1 MVGIVRG
8 GALLDE
14 LLGQYSPLDLSQQ
27 QQVLRVSDVGFGEQ
41 LPVGQASV
49 VVEVRRIEGE
59 ACAAVRGVVGPL
71 RIRLDI
77 RRVLYPWN

>member
-1 MVGIVRG
+1 VVGVVRG

-14 LLGQYSPLDLSQQ
+14 LLWQYSSLDLSQQ

-49 VVEVRRIEGE
+49 IVEVRRIEGE
-59 ACAAVRGVVGPL
+59 ACAAVRGVVGL
-71 RIRLDI
+71 R
-77 RRVLYPWN
+77 RRR